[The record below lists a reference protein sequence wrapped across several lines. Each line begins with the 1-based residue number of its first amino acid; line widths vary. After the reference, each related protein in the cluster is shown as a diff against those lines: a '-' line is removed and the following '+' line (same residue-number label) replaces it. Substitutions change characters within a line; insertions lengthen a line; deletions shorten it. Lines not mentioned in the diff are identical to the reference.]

1 MDDTLNLPPTPRV
14 GAIIQARMG
23 STRLPGKAL
32 LALPLHG
39 TDTTVLHHVIRRAR
53 QASAVH
59 QVIVATSTQPADDL
73 IAKLAAEAN
82 TALFRGDEQ
91 DVLSRFHQ
99 AAELHQIDVVVRLT
113 GDNPAIDPAYI
124 DVAVAHHRAE
134 RADYTLTTGL
144 PLGTNLEVI
153 STPALAR
160 AQEQATRPEE
170 REHVTP
176 YLRRN
181 PGGQFRIQTLPFTL
195 PALVQGL
202 RLTLDYPS
210 DYALLHLLFSYL
222 PANFGLDEVAQ
233 LVLKYPWLTQ
243 INHENE
249 QLKP

>member
-1 MDDTLNLPPTPRV
+1 MS
-14 GAIIQARMG
+14 

-32 LALPLHG
+32 LALPLHIPE
-39 TDTTVLHHVIRRAR
+39 TTVLHHVIHRAR

-59 QVIVATSTQPADDL
+59 QVIVATSTQPSDDL
-73 IAKLAAEAN
+73 LAKLATEAG
-82 TALFRGDEQ
+82 TTVFRGDEQ
-91 DVLSRFHQ
+91 DVLSRFYQ
-99 AAELHQIDVVVRLT
+99 AAELHKVDVVIRLT

-124 DVAVAHHRAE
+124 DVAIAHHFAE
-134 RADYTLTTGL
+134 QADYTLTTGL

-153 STPALAR
+153 STPALGR
-160 AQEQATRPEE
+160 AHEQATRPEE

-181 PGGQFRIQTLPFTL
+181 PGGLFRIQTVPFVLPG
-195 PALVQGL
+195 LVQNL

-210 DYALLHLLFSYL
+210 DYALLHLLFSHL
-222 PANFGLDEVAQ
+222 PTNFGLSEVEE
-233 LVLKYPWLTQ
+233 LVVKYPWLTQ